1 VACSQPYHEQ
11 QGGIHGDDGNK
22 RKYTVYSMKGLNIF
36 FLFVIDKSRDFMETK
51 QWFGEEV

>member
-1 VACSQPYHEQ
+1 
-11 QGGIHGDDGNK
+11 
-22 RKYTVYSMKGLNIF
+22 MKGLNIFF